1 MKQPLTIPKIDCIR
15 KELKKDAFAL
25 RVDHAQPNVNI
36 QDRINEASLQLKN
49 IFQDMRKEEKYSLKR
64 LY

>member
-1 MKQPLTIPKIDCIR
+1 MKQPFTIPQIDLHKERIEKRCICFKGR
-15 KELKKDAFAL
+15 SCE
-25 RVDHAQPNVNI
+25 PNVNI

-49 IFQDMRKEEKYSLKR
+49 IFQDIRKEEKYSLKR